1 MGIFQKTGLALGG
14 ANGMRSALAW
24 AAAGDGFHTASG
36 MHNVMLGRNGVGAR
50 RELSRADVKRSGIE
64 R

>member
-1 MGIFQKTGLALGG
+1 MGG